1 MIFLF
6 THTRSMKLI
15 NKIRIKKMLVVFTTI
30 YRYQKK
36 ILAKREDVI
45 NKYFSEI
52 YIYLW
57 VNI

>member
-36 ILAKREDVI
+36 YWRRGKML
-45 NKYFSEI
+45 
-52 YIYLW
+52 
-57 VNI
+57 

>member
-1 MIFLF
+1 
-6 THTRSMKLI
+6 MKLI

-45 NKYFSEI
+45 NKYFFRNI
-52 YIYLW
+52 YICGLTSN
-57 VNI
+57 NIA

>member
-1 MIFLF
+1 
-6 THTRSMKLI
+6 MKLI

-36 ILAKREDVI
+36 KILAKREDVI

-52 YIYLW
+52 YIFLG
-57 VNI
+57 